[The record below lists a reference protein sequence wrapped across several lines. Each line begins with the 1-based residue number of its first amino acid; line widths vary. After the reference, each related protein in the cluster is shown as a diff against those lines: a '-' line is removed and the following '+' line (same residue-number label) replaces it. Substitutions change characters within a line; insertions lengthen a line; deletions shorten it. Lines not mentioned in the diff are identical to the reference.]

1 VCTVPK
7 CIHCGGMARCNI
19 THLPDDAADVDGSL
33 KDQQRRVFIRWL
45 NSLHQ
50 DVVDDSCSHRAKK
63 KTLWEGK
70 ISAAAAADGSGCS
83 VKSDQTIL
91 VLELGCG
98 GSVHGLRTESELL
111 LSDHPSIGFGSWASF
126 VRVNPEAGS
135 PAPPLNHP
143 EDDKADFPSTLSSFV
158 RLGAL
163 PALQRLS
170 PLVLQYLNQQHD

>member
-1 VCTVPK
+1 
-7 CIHCGGMARCNI
+7 MARCNI

-70 ISAAAAADGSGCS
+70 ISAAAAAAAADGSGCS

-111 LSDHPSIGFGSWASF
+111 LSDHPSIGFGSRASF

-143 EDDKADFPSTLSSFV
+143 EDDKADFPSALSSFV